1 MRDSLRSPHSVRD
14 PCKVTANDLSM
25 LDRIHKLLSLLNDP
39 YAGGQDVAKLVESI
53 PVLEARCMRS
63 AAGRFANRR
72 IESTGYALTLIGN
85 RGLET
90 ALLDLLEE
98 LTILKADMQLPK

>member
-1 MRDSLRSPHSVRD
+1 
-14 PCKVTANDLSM
+14 M

-39 YAGGQDVAKLVESI
+39 YAGGQDVAKLVDSI
-53 PVLEARCMRS
+53 PVLKARCMR
-63 AAGRFANRR
+63 AAAERFANRR
-72 IESTGYALTLIGN
+72 IDSTGYALTLIGN

-98 LTILKADMQLPK
+98 LTILNADMKPAK